1 MKHLKKF
8 EDIYYPNKMVKIAQ
22 DELKSHKGG
31 DIYFNKIDSVLKLT
45 KNIDVIKEVFNQIKA
60 DNKNF
65 NIVLTG
71 GFGDWIL
78 SLIKKR
84 ILNVDGNV
92 VMISGSLRGTNN
104 KLGKISKGKDIE
116 ILYKKFD
123 IENQEFILF
132 DDSFYSGSTKDA
144 IEKYLRKF
152 NSNIVKTYVLYDG
165 NDEKNPKIKSL
176 YRYYDYHKG
185 TIQKVDILLNYLDSL
200 KLDIPQD
207 ILTKK
212 ILNKEIQTIMELNN
226 EINKILH
233 KFGKP
238 NIDRLNHKEISK
250 IIKTFENFAAIK

>member
-1 MKHLKKF
+1 VDMKHLKKF

-116 ILYKKFD
+116 ILYKK
-123 IENQEFILF
+123 
-132 DDSFYSGSTKDA
+132 
-144 IEKYLRKF
+144 
-152 NSNIVKTYVLYDG
+152 
-165 NDEKNPKIKSL
+165 
-176 YRYYDYHKG
+176 
-185 TIQKVDILLNYLDSL
+185 
-200 KLDIPQD
+200 
-207 ILTKK
+207 
-212 ILNKEIQTIMELNN
+212 
-226 EINKILH
+226 
-233 KFGKP
+233 
-238 NIDRLNHKEISK
+238 
-250 IIKTFENFAAIK
+250 